1 MFEALRMLTHLLGWA
16 FAILTLVMMSVNAF
30 FMLFSPRLWFRL
42 PGWIRANARFTNEKH
57 GSGLG
62 AVQIRL
68 LGGVALVV
76 LAVIVIAIVS
86 GGE

>member
-1 MFEALRMLTHLLGWA
+1 MLTRFLGWT

-42 PGWIRANARFTNEKH
+42 PGWIRGNARFTDDQH

-62 AVQIRL
+62 ALQVRM
-68 LGGVALVV
+68 LGAVV
-76 LAVIVIAIVS
+76 LLVLTVIIV
-86 GGE
+86 GIVFGAR

>member
-1 MFEALRMLTHLLGWA
+1 MLTHFLGWT

-42 PGWIRANARFTNEKH
+42 PGWISANARFTDERH
-57 GSGLG
+57 SSGLG
-62 AVQIRL
+62 ALQVRI
-68 LGGVALVV
+68 LGAVV
-76 LAVIVIAIVS
+76 LLVLGVIVAAIAF